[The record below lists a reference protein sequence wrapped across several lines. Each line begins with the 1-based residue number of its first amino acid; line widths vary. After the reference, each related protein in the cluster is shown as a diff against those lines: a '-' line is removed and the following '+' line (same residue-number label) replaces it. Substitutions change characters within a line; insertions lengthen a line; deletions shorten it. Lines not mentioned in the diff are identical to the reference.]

1 MHPILTVLEVG
12 DVVRPIG
19 TYGVLIALG
28 ILLCTVLTARAAA
41 RAREDVGAAVA
52 SVGFVVAGGLAGAFL
67 LNVVVEG
74 FATGDPLYGVRESP
88 GLVFYGGPIGGFVAG
103 ALTARPLGVPF
114 LKLADL
120 MVPAL
125 PAAHAVGRLGCFF
138 GGCCYGARY
147 DGPLSVV
154 YANHPFVAP
163 LARHPAPLYEAA
175 LLLLLAFALA
185 LTPVRR
191 AGSGARLGLYAAG
204 YAIIRALTET
214 VRGDAV
220 RGVWFGGAVST
231 SQLLSVGIFAFGVV
245 LLRRAARAGD
255 AAGAARAAAP

>member
-19 TYGVLIALG
+19 AYGVLIALG
-28 ILLCTVLTARAAA
+28 IVLCTLLTARAAA

-52 SVGFVVAGGLAGAFL
+52 SVGFIVAGGLAGAFL
-67 LNVVVEG
+67 LNVVVEA
-74 FATGDPLYGVRESP
+74 FATGDPLRGVTESP
-88 GLVFYGGPIGGFVAG
+88 GLVFYGGPIGGFIAG

-138 GGCCYGARY
+138 GGCCYGARW
-147 DGPLSVV
+147 DGPLAVV
-154 YANHPFVAP
+154 YPDHPFVAP
-163 LARHPAPLYEAA
+163 LSRHPTPLYEAG
-175 LLLLLAFALA
+175 LLLVLAFALA
-185 LTPVRR
+185 LLPVKR

-204 YAIIRALTET
+204 YAVIRALTET

-220 RGVWFGGAVST
+220 RGVWFGGVST
-231 SQLLSVGIFAFGVV
+231 SQLLSLAIFAFGAFLVM
-245 LLRRAARAGD
+245 RERTAAS
-255 AAGAARAAAP
+255 

>member
-19 TYGVLIALG
+19 TYGVLIALA
-28 ILLCTVLTARAAA
+28 IVLCTLLTARAAA

-52 SVGFVVAGGLAGAFL
+52 SVGFIVAGGLAGAFL
-67 LNVVVEG
+67 LNVLVEG
-74 FATGDPLYGVRESP
+74 FASGEPLRGLTESP

-114 LKLADL
+114 FKLVDL
-120 MVPAL
+120 VVPAL
-125 PAAHAVGRLGCFF
+125 PAAHAVGRFGCFF
-138 GGCCYGARY
+138 GGCCYGTHY

-154 YANHPFVAP
+154 YLDHPFVAP
-163 LARHPAPLYEAA
+163 VARHATPLYEAA
-175 LLLLLAFALA
+175 LLLALAFALA
-185 LTPVRR
+185 LVPVRR
-191 AGSGARLGLYAAG
+191 AGSGARFGLYAAG
-204 YAIIRALTET
+204 YAVIRVLTET

-231 SQLLSVGIFAFGVV
+231 SQLISLGIFAFGAYLV
-245 LLRRAARAGD
+245 RRGR
-255 AAGAARAAAP
+255 RTAAP